1 MTVFAASNWT
11 TNANLIHD
19 CHLLGYVTDDDHVLD
34 MTYGKGVWWRVWRPD
49 GLVEHRGDFMD
60 LPYGDESFDVVTF
73 DPPYISPG
81 GRRTS
86 TIKDF
91 NDRYGLGRAATTP
104 AGVQMVIN
112 EGMALGAT
120 KLRPG
125 GLMLV
130 KCMDY
135 VSSGKLWLG
144 THYTLTYALNTL
156 SMECVDRFEHVG
168 RSRPQPPHR
177 RQVHARRNLSTL
189 LVLRKPRQGR

>member
-1 MTVFAASNWT
+1 MTVFAAASWT
-11 TNANLIHD
+11 TNAHLIQD
-19 CHLLGYVTDDDHVLD
+19 CHRLDYITDGDHVLD
-34 MTYGKGVWWRVWRPD
+34 MTYGKGVWWRLWRPD
-49 GLVEHRGDFMD
+49 GLVPHDTDFLD
-60 LPYGDESFDVVTF
+60 LPYLDESFDVVTF

-81 GRRTS
+81 GRKTS
-86 TIKDF
+86 TIPDF
-91 NDRYGLGRAATTP
+91 NDRYGLKRSATTP

-112 EGMALGAT
+112 EGMALGMS

-168 RSRPQPPHR
+168 RSRPQPGGR

-189 LVLRKPRQGR
+189 LVLKKPR